1 MDNLLKIYPKH
12 YKAYY
17 ILAKINYKNK
27 DYKNAYL
34 LARQTLSFNPNFK
47 KAKRLIIKIYL
58 ELGQVKEAEEFASK
72 LNLSLEKIRQE
83 KVR

>member
-12 YKAYY
+12 YRAYY

-27 DYKNAYL
+27 NYKNAYL

-58 ELGQVKEAEEFASK
+58 ELGKAREAKEFADE
-72 LNLSLEKIRQE
+72 LNLSLDKIRQE

>member
-12 YKAYY
+12 YRAYY

-27 DYKNAYL
+27 NYKSAYL

-58 ELGQVKEAEEFASK
+58 ELGKAREAKEFADE
-72 LNLSLEKIRQE
+72 LNLSLDKIRQE